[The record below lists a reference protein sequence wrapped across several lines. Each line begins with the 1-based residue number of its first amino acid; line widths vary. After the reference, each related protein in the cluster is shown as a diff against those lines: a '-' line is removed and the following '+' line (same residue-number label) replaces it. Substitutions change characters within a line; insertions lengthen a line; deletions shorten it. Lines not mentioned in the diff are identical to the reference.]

1 MLSIFD
7 DCKCTFMQ
15 IVNVSAVL
23 ATINILEEEE
33 EEEALWSGSKMQL
46 FHYSETKGC

>member
-15 IVNVSAVL
+15 IVNVSAVF
-23 ATINILEEEE
+23 ATINMLE
-33 EEEALWSGSKMQL
+33 EEEALKRL
-46 FHYSETKGC
+46 